1 MRGATFD
8 AESRMQRLVDRRSAA
23 RLLAAHLREY
33 AGRADVTVL
42 ALPRGGVPV
51 GFEIAAALGVPLD
64 VIVVRKLG
72 VPMYPE
78 LAMGAIAGD
87 AVFLNHDVLD
97 HLHIDRASFER
108 VLADER
114 EELRRREVAY
124 RGTRAPLQLAG
135 RTIIL
140 VDDGLATGATMQAA
154 ILSLEKQQVAAIVVA
169 APVASREAVATIRQE
184 GHGVVVLDTPEP
196 FDGVSRW
203 YMDFAPTSDD
213 EVIELLEAAKAPFG
227 RQRG

>member
-1 MRGATFD
+1 MIH
-8 AESRMQRLVDRRSAA
+8 LIDRRTAG
-23 RLLAAHLREY
+23 RELAEHLREY
-33 AGRADVTVL
+33 AGRTDVIVL

-51 GFEIAAALGVPLD
+51 GYEIAGALGVPLD

-78 LAMGAIAGD
+78 LAMGAIAGES
-87 AVFLNHDVLD
+87 VFLNHDVLRQ
-97 HLHIDRASFER
+97 LHVDRASFER

-114 EELRRREVAY
+114 QELRRREVAY

-154 ILSLEKQQVAAIVVA
+154 ILSLEAQHVAAIVVA
-169 APVASREAVATIRQE
+169 APVASREAVAAIEQE
-184 GHGVVVLDTPEP
+184 GHSVVVLDTPEP

-203 YMDFAPTSDD
+203 YADFTPTSDE
-213 EVIELLEAAKAPFG
+213 EVITLLDSRTAP
-227 RQRG
+227 R

>member
-1 MRGATFD
+1 M
-8 AESRMQRLVDRRSAA
+8 ERLADRRSAA
-23 RLLAAHLREY
+23 RTLASRLQAY

-78 LAMGAIAGD
+78 LAMGAIAGES
-87 AVFLNHDVLD
+87 VYLNHDVLRQ
-97 HLHIDRASFER
+97 LHIDRASFER

-154 ILSLEKQQVAAIVVA
+154 ILALEEQKVAAIVVA
-169 APVASREAVATIRQE
+169 APVASREAVAAIRAE
-184 GHGVVVLDTPEP
+184 GHDVVVLDTPEP

-203 YMDFAPTSDD
+203 YADFTPTSDE
-213 EVIELLEAAKAPFG
+213 EVIELLDAAAHAPLSG
-227 RQRG
+227 PPG

>member
-1 MRGATFD
+1 MNPLA
-8 AESRMQRLVDRRSAA
+8 DRRSAGRMLAA
-23 RLLAAHLREY
+23 RLHEY

-51 GFEIAAALGVPLD
+51 AFEIAAALGAPLD

-78 LAMGAIAGD
+78 LAMGAIAGES
-87 AVFLNHDVLD
+87 VYLNHDVLRQ
-97 HLHIDRASFER
+97 LHVDRASFER
-108 VLADER
+108 VLAFER

-124 RGTRAPLQLAG
+124 RGTRAPLRLAD

-154 ILSLEKQQVAAIVVA
+154 ILSLEEQHVAAIVVA
-169 APVASREAVATIRQE
+169 APVASRESVAAIRAE
-184 GHGVVVLDTPEP
+184 GHDVVVLDMPEP

-203 YMDFAPTSDD
+203 YADFTPTSDE
-213 EVIELLEAAKAPFG
+213 EVNALLES
-227 RQRG
+227 R

>member
-1 MRGATFD
+1 M
-8 AESRMQRLVDRRSAA
+8 ERLADRRSAG
-23 RLLAAHLREY
+23 RLLAARLHEY
-33 AGRADVTVL
+33 AGRSDVTVL

-51 GFEIAAALGVPLD
+51 GYEIAAALGVPLD

-78 LAMGAIAGD
+78 LAMGAIAGES
-87 AVFLNHDVLD
+87 VFLNHDVLD
-97 HLHIDRASFER
+97 HLRIDRASFER
-108 VLADER
+108 VLAYER

-124 RGTRAPLQLAG
+124 RGTRPAPQLAG

-154 ILSLEKQQVAAIVVA
+154 ILSLEEQHVAAIVVA
-169 APVASREAVATIRQE
+169 APVASREAVAAIRTE
-184 GHGVVVLDTPEP
+184 GHGAVVLDTPEP

-203 YMDFAPTSDD
+203 YADFTPTEDD
-213 EVIELLEAAKAPFG
+213 EVIGLLEAASAPVS
-227 RQRG
+227 RPRR

>member
-1 MRGATFD
+1 MI
-8 AESRMQRLVDRRSAA
+8 RLADRRTAG
-23 RLLAAHLREY
+23 RELAEHLREY
-33 AGRADVTVL
+33 AGRSDVTVL

-78 LAMGAIAGD
+78 VAMGAIAGEK
-87 AVFLNHDVLD
+87 AIFLNQSVLRD
-97 HLHIDRASFER
+97 LHIDRASFDR

-114 EELRRREVAY
+114 LELHRREVAY
-124 RGTRAPLQLAG
+124 RGTRPSPELEG
-135 RTIIL
+135 RTVIL

-154 ILSLEKQQVAAIVVA
+154 ILALEEQHVAAIVVA
-169 APVASREAVATIRQE
+169 APVASREAVAAISE
-184 GHGVVVLDTPEP
+184 AGHGVVVLGTPEP

-203 YMDFAPTSDD
+203 YDDFAPTSDE
-213 EVIELLEAAKAPFG
+213 EVIALLEAAQAPLTR
-227 RQRG
+227 RQR

>member
-1 MRGATFD
+1 MIH
-8 AESRMQRLVDRRSAA
+8 LVDRRTAG
-23 RLLAAHLREY
+23 RELAERLREY
-33 AGRADVTVL
+33 AGRSDVTVL

-51 GFEIAAALGVPLD
+51 AFEIAAALGAPLD
-64 VIVVRKLG
+64 VIVVRKVG

-78 LAMGAIAGD
+78 LAMGAIAGES
-87 AVFLNHDVLD
+87 VFVNHDVLRQ
-97 HLHIDRASFER
+97 LHVDRASFER

-114 EELRRREVAY
+114 QELRRREVAY

-154 ILSLEKQQVAAIVVA
+154 ILALEAQHVAAIVVA
-169 APVASREAVATIRQE
+169 APVASREAAAAIREQ
-184 GHGVVVLDTPEP
+184 GHDVVVLDLPEP

-203 YMDFAPTSDD
+203 YADFTPTSDE
-213 EVIELLEAAKAPFG
+213 EVIELLDAAAHASSG
-227 RQRG
+227 RRQT

>member
-1 MRGATFD
+1 MI
-8 AESRMQRLVDRRSAA
+8 RLVDRRTAG
-23 RLLAAHLREY
+23 RQLAAHLREY

-51 GFEIAAALGVPLD
+51 GFEIAGALGVPLD

-78 LAMGAIAGD
+78 VAMGAIAGEK
-87 AVFLNHDVLD
+87 AIFLNHSVLRE
-97 HLHIDRASFER
+97 LHIDRASFDR

-124 RGTRAPLQLAG
+124 RGTRPALQLAG

-154 ILSLEKQQVAAIVVA
+154 ILALEEQHVAAIVVA
-169 APVASREAVATIRQE
+169 APVASREAVAAISE
-184 GHGVVVLDTPEP
+184 AGHSVVVLDTPEP

-203 YMDFAPTSDD
+203 YEDFAPTGDE
-213 EVIELLEAAKAPFG
+213 EVIELLDAAANAGFSR
-227 RQRG
+227 RQQ

>member
-1 MRGATFD
+1 MI
-8 AESRMQRLVDRRSAA
+8 RLVDRRTAG
-23 RLLAAHLREY
+23 RELAEHLREY
-33 AGRADVTVL
+33 AGRPDVTVL

-51 GFEIAAALGVPLD
+51 GYEIAAALGVPLD
-64 VIVVRKLG
+64 VIVVRKVG

-78 LAMGAIAGD
+78 LAMGAIAGES
-87 AVFLNHDVLD
+87 VYLNHDVLRQ
-97 HLHIDRASFER
+97 LHIDRASFER

-154 ILSLEKQQVAAIVVA
+154 ILSLEQQHVAAIVVA
-169 APVASREAVATIRQE
+169 APVASREAVAAIKEE
-184 GHGVVVLDTPEP
+184 GHDVVVLDTPEP

-203 YMDFAPTSDD
+203 YADFTETSDQ
-213 EVIELLEAAKAPFG
+213 EVIELLDTAANPSAG
-227 RQRG
+227 RRQT

>member
-1 MRGATFD
+1 MI
-8 AESRMQRLVDRRSAA
+8 QLVDRRTAG
-23 RLLAAHLREY
+23 RELAEHLREY
-33 AGRADVTVL
+33 AGRSDVTVL

-51 GFEIAAALGVPLD
+51 GYEIAAALGAPLD

-78 LAMGAIAGD
+78 LAMGAIAGES
-87 AVFLNHDVLD
+87 VFLNHDVLD

-108 VLADER
+108 VLAAER
-114 EELRRREVAY
+114 EELHRREVAY
-124 RGTRAPLQLAG
+124 RGRRAPPQLAG

-154 ILSLEKQQVAAIVVA
+154 IAALAAQHVAAIVVV
-169 APVASREAVATIRQE
+169 APVASREAVAAIRRE
-184 GHGVVVLDTPEP
+184 GHSVVVLDMPEP

-203 YMDFAPTSDD
+203 YADFRPTSDD
-213 EVIELLEAAKAPFG
+213 EVITLLGSATAP
-227 RQRG
+227 

>member
-1 MRGATFD
+1 
-8 AESRMQRLVDRRSAA
+8 MQRLVDRRSAG
-23 RLLAAHLREY
+23 RQLATRLREY
-33 AGRADVTVL
+33 TGRTDVTVL

-78 LAMGAIAGD
+78 LAMGAIAGES
-87 AVFLNHDVLD
+87 VFLNHDVLD

-124 RGTRAPLQLAG
+124 RGTRGAPQLAG

-154 ILSLEKQQVAAIVVA
+154 ILALEEQHVAAIVVA
-169 APVASREAVATIRQE
+169 APVASREAVAAIREE

-203 YMDFAPTSDD
+203 YADFTPTEDE
-213 EVIELLEAAKAPFG
+213 EVIGLLEAASAPVS
-227 RQRG
+227 RQRR